1 MNKIVFEEVNEQ
13 EVFAEYTEGCSGE
26 RSACCTRVCTRDM
39 NSMEDSEEKWGQFLS
54 VEGGVIQY

>member
-13 EVFAEYTEGCSGE
+13 EAFAEYTGGCSGK
-26 RSACCTRVCTRDM
+26 RSDCCTRVCKRD
-39 NSMEDSEEKWGQFLS
+39 NSIEDSEEKWGQFLS